1 MRGTLIAFSQI
12 ALLVL
17 GSSPLSAAG
26 SRSLLHRELNLAVL
40 YSRRDAN
47 LDFHPAPLFSSV
59 GLEYLQK
66 FADGTPGRLNP
77 DATDLYVQFAYDPL
91 DDRLET
97 RFRDVWI
104 RFVEPESGFRVRL
117 GHFDIPF
124 GLNPIAEPRG
134 VALQPLAFFDLGFK
148 KDWGLSVQGEWQ
160 NFGYE
165 TAATTG
171 MGDKLRRRRGRYL
184 WTGRIGIPTYRD
196 VQYGISSL
204 YGVLP
209 ASFLSGELKR
219 SWRLSMDVTYL
230 YHEPYTVARGELT
243 FGADDGASVGGFLL
257 RLNQIIPADP
267 RWALEAQMRAW
278 RIDQPTAVVT
288 RTEGVVGIRRALPY
302 LLNLR
307 LHWRHYFSS
316 TGIREDDRIFAQL
329 YYYGY

>member
-17 GSSPLSAAG
+17 SSSLLSAAK

-59 GLEYLQK
+59 GFEYLQK

-77 DATDLYVQFAYDPL
+77 DAMDLYVQFAYDPL

-104 RFVEPESGFRVRL
+104 RFAEPASGFRVRL
-117 GHFDIPF
+117 GHFDLPF

-134 VALQPLAFFDLGFK
+134 VALLPLTAFDLGFK

-160 NFGYE
+160 RFGYE
-165 TAATTG
+165 AAATIG
-171 MGDKLRRRRGRYL
+171 MGDELRRRRGRYL
-184 WTGRIGIPTYRD
+184 WSGRIGIPTYKD
-196 VQYGISSL
+196 TQYGVAFL
-204 YGVLP
+204 YGVIP
-209 ASFLSGELKR
+209 QSSLSRKLKR
-219 SWRLSMDVTYL
+219 SWRLSVDAAYL
-230 YHEPYTVARGELT
+230 YREPFTVVRGELI
-243 FGADDGASVGGFLL
+243 FGADDDTSVGGFLL
-257 RLNQIIPADP
+257 RLNQIIPANP
-267 RWALEAQMRAW
+267 KWAIEAQMRAW
-278 RIDQPTAVVT
+278 RTGQPAAAVT
-288 RTEGVVGIRRALPY
+288 RTEAVVGIRRALPY

-316 TGIREDDRIFAQL
+316 AGIREDDRIFTQL